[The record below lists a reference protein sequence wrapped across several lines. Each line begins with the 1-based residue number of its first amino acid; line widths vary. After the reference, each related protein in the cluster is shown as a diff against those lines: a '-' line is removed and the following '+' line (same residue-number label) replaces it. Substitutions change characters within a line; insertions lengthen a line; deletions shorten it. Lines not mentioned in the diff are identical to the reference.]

1 MKNILISA
9 LALVLAAALL
19 LCANWA
25 LAGIREENR
34 AQELQSKLQALL
46 PGSQSFTEEPYTGND
61 SNIRTVYKGENG
73 FVVATV
79 TRGYVGD
86 IAMLI
91 GVSSQGKVTGLT
103 IRELSE
109 TLGLGANAMTDWEFL
124 AQFLNTD
131 GSAQVG
137 EDVDAL
143 TGATVT
149 SKAIARSV
157 ASAVA
162 YVTGADTESGATS
175 WEG

>member
-1 MKNILISA
+1 M
-9 LALVLAAALL
+9 
-19 LCANWA
+19 
-25 LAGIREENR
+25 
-34 AQELQSKLQALL
+34 
-46 PGSQSFTEEPYTGND
+46 
-61 SNIRTVYKGENG
+61 YKGETG

-91 GVSSQGKVTGLT
+91 GVSSQGTVTGLT

>member
-1 MKNILISA
+1 MKHILISA

-19 LCANWA
+19 LGASWA
-25 LAGIREENR
+25 LAGIREKNR
-34 AQELQSKLQALL
+34 AEELQNKLQTLL
-46 PGSQSFTEEPYTGND
+46 PGSETFTEEAYTGND
-61 SNIRTVYKGENG
+61 AIIRTVYRGETG
-73 FVVATV
+73 FVISTV
-79 TRGYVGD
+79 TYGYAGD

-103 IRELSE
+103 VRELSD
-109 TLGLGANAMTDWEFL
+109 TLGLGANTMTDREFL

-149 SKAIARSV
+149 SKAVARSV
-157 ASAVA
+157 AAAVA
-162 YVTGADTESGATS
+162 FVTGADTDSGATV

>member
-19 LCANWA
+19 LGANWA
-25 LAGIREENR
+25 LTGIREENR
-34 AQELQSKLQALL
+34 AQELQSKLQTLL
-46 PGSQSFTEEPYTGND
+46 PGSESFAEEPYTGND
-61 SNIRTVYKGENG
+61 TNIRTVYKGETG

-91 GVSSQGKVTGLT
+91 GVSAQGKVTGLT

-137 EDVDAL
+137 EGVDAL

-157 ASAVA
+157 SSAVA
-162 YVTGADTESGATS
+162 YVTGADTESGATA